1 MTDGVEDAV
10 RRIAAAAQEEKTSGP
25 FSMNVGTRDGK
36 SVLLEF
42 SRTVRW
48 MDLSPGQ
55 ARMLARGLNEQADL
69 IDPPGTPD
77 GVTKQ

>member
-1 MTDGVEDAV
+1 MTDQVEDAV
-10 RRIAAAAQEEKTSGP
+10 QRIAAAKEEDSGP

-42 SRTVRW
+42 SRVVRW

-69 IDPPGTPD
+69 IDPPAIPD
-77 GVTKQ
+77 GVTRQ